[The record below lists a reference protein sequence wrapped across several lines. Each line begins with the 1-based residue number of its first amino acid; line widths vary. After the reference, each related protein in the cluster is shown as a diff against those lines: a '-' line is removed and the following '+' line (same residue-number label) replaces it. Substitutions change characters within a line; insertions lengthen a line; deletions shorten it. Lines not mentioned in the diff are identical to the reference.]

1 KAIKLAR
8 RVNQYGSQV
17 KAKYPKQFGFFASL
31 PLPDIKASLKEI
43 DYLFKQ
49 LSPKP
54 DGIVMMSNYYGLYL
68 GDRDLEPIYDALNEL
83 NHPTTPCTQ
92 FNKLRFDID
101 KTAPSI
107 SQQQWQALNRPVA
120 VRQFAAPTLDFP
132 FETTRTFADLFYT
145 SMPTKFPNLKWI
157 MSHAGGEDSMKQT
170 LSESFYFDLA
180 GPWPVNYAIPALL
193 RWVDYTRIVWG
204 SDIVFTPMSSAAK
217 YAAAFDKDVE
227 EVFPDPRKANA
238 IRATNARVSL
248 NPKLICQAVRANP
261 EPRLNPKQLTAF
273 LAANSTGVGVLVCP
287 GGGYSV
293 MSISYEGFGP
303 AEYLNT
309 LGIDAWVLNYTTAS
323 IKTPPLYPTPM
334 DEALA
339 AVELIRKQSP
349 GTKKLGVMGFS
360 AGGHLAGT
368 TLTTPK
374 AKLDFGILSYPVITM
389 EDDYTHENS
398 RYNLLGNNPT
408 RKQIES
414 LSVQNRVSDKTPP
427 TFLFHTSNDELVPVQ
442 NTYLYANAMAKHGR
456 KVQVVVLPDGKH
468 GIGLGVDDPV
478 RDWRLELERFLK
490 YSI

>member
-1 KAIKLAR
+1 MKENNIEKSILSISSPGVYLNVPSKEATKKAIKLAR

-49 LSPKP
+49 INPKP

-83 NHPTTPCTQ
+83 NVTIFEHPTTPCTQ

-101 KTAPSI
+101 KSAPSI

-132 FETTRTFADLFYT
+132 FETARTFADLFYT

-157 MSHAGGEDSMKQT
+157 MSHAGGGLIPTLDRIITYSALYPGLNLTEDSMKKT

-204 SDIVFTPMSSAAK
+204 SDTVFTPMSSAAK

-238 IRATNARVSL
+238 IRATNARGL
-248 NPKLICQAVRANP
+248 
-261 EPRLNPKQLTAF
+261 
-273 LAANSTGVGVLVCP
+273 
-287 GGGYSV
+287 
-293 MSISYEGFGP
+293 FG
-303 AEYLNT
+303 
-309 LGIDAWVLNYTTAS
+309 
-323 IKTPPLYPTPM
+323 
-334 DEALA
+334 
-339 AVELIRKQSP
+339 
-349 GTKKLGVMGFS
+349 
-360 AGGHLAGT
+360 
-368 TLTTPK
+368 
-374 AKLDFGILSYPVITM
+374 
-389 EDDYTHENS
+389 
-398 RYNLLGNNPT
+398 
-408 RKQIES
+408 
-414 LSVQNRVSDKTPP
+414 
-427 TFLFHTSNDELVPVQ
+427 
-442 NTYLYANAMAKHGR
+442 
-456 KVQVVVLPDGKH
+456 
-468 GIGLGVDDPV
+468 
-478 RDWRLELERFLK
+478 
-490 YSI
+490 